1 MNYKEEEL
9 LNRYQSIQ
17 TELAS
22 NYEEIRI
29 TEELLND
36 RKLDYLTVR
45 EYKSDI
51 INSELVISKL
61 KRELKE
67 IKAFAKINNI
77 KLVDEEENA
86 KVLKK
91 ETSHK

>member
-1 MNYKEEEL
+1 MHYKEEEL
-9 LNRYQSIQ
+9 LNRYQLIKK
-17 TELAS
+17 ELAS

-29 TEELLND
+29 TKEVLND

-77 KLVDEEENA
+77 KLVDEEDNA
-86 KVLKK
+86 KVLGKRN
-91 ETSHK
+91 